1 MLGVKTTTV
10 FEKGVKTVVLEVD
23 AELAKMMSL
32 VQTMPP
38 SVGNKEFYRVYKA
51 EGGTAGWKEFRRC
64 IVLLRGG
71 DDAEAEARRMDR
83 EEADRLEREKGRLER
98 VERARIEREDR
109 EAHELA
115 ERERAERAA
124 EREKQNEGGAMTTIR
139 REDLKRGQDVWVRV
153 RFGAHMKLRPARVND
168 VMRGAVNVTIDGE
181 QQPRMLRFN
190 EIELSPDATDKA
202 PTPSEPSGL
211 TAVPPAFAALA
222 DGRGVR
228 AVERPQP
235 AYEPVKVP
243 QPIQSAPIVPSA
255 NGALDKV
262 NAWIE
267 QGSAM
272 RDNLVKQQATLQ
284 NEMDDLAA
292 EALRIEE
299 ASVAK
304 RAELARV
311 VSLLSALDQMR
322 AAAAA

>member
-1 MLGVKTTTV
+1 VLGVKLGVTTV
-10 FEKGVKTVVLEVD
+10 FEKGVKKVVLEVD
-23 AELAKMMSL
+23 AEMAKMISL

-38 SVGNKEFYRVYKA
+38 SVGNKEFYRVYRH
-51 EGGTAGWKEFRRC
+51 EGGTVGWKEFRRC
-64 IVLLRGG
+64 IALLRGG
-71 DDAEAEARRMDR
+71 DDAEAEAERMDR
-83 EEADRLEREKGRLER
+83 EEADRLERETGRLER

-153 RFGAHMKLRPARVND
+153 RFGAHMKLRPARVNN

-211 TAVPPAFAALA
+211 TTVPPAFAALA

-235 AYEPVKVP
+235 AVERP

-272 RDNLVKQQATLQ
+272 RENLVKQQAALQ
-284 NEMDDLAA
+284 TEMDDLAA